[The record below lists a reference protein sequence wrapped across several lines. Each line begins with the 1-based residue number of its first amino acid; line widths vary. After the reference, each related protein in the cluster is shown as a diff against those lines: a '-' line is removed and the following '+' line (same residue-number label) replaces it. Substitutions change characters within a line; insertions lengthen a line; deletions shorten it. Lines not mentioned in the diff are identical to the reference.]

1 MAYVRYRL
9 PDWLGGHEVEVIV
22 PDLASPAH
30 WVLVEAPDGQLSLP
44 REQLVEVRPPSIDD
58 PVAWPVEIEDHDGD
72 LLIVSP
78 AYGDP
83 QSCAAAVAIRPDD
96 EGNAIVHLTA
106 AEARLVAR
114 ALWQRADAIEA
125 W

>member
-1 MAYVRYRL
+1 M
-9 PDWLGGHEVEVIV
+9 
-22 PDLASPAH
+22 
-30 WVLVEAPDGQLSLP
+30 
-44 REQLVEVRPPSIDD
+44 
-58 PVAWPVEIEDHDGD
+58 AWPVEIEDHDGD
-72 LLIVSP
+72 LLTVNP

-83 QSCAAAVAIRPDD
+83 QRCAAAVAIRPDD
-96 EGNAIVHLTA
+96 GGDAIAVHLTA